1 MYFSSSQGKLDEAK
15 PYMEEVLA
23 IDKKVYGD
31 EHPEIATDLNNLAQL
46 LNAQGKPRE
55 ALEIMKQVLETQK
68 KVFGADQS
76 HHPNVKD
83 AEYAVA
89 FLTEQVQKL

>member
-15 PYMEEVLA
+15 PYMEQALA
-23 IDKKVYGD
+23 IRKKVLGE
-31 EHPEIATDLNNLAQL
+31 EHPNVAESLNNLAQL

-55 ALEIMKQVLETQK
+55 ALEIMKQVLETRK
-68 KVFGADQS
+68 KVFGAD
-76 HHPNVKD
+76 HPNVKD